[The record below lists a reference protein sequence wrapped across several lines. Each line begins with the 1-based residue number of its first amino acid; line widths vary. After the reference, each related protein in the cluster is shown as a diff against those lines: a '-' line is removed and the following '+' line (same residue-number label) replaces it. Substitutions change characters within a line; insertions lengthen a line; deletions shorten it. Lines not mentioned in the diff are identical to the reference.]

1 MKRLITAIIASFFVG
16 SFALAETS
24 VGIKA
29 SIANMDASGSHTT
42 NSSSGASGGDAV
54 NAAGNADFELAS
66 FFIERGGL
74 DVNGINFSIGLDV
87 IPFTAEV
94 DKLGGGDGTDATV
107 KVADVFTLYIQPTFN
122 AANDTSVF
130 LKAGYTQ
137 GDVEISDITRQATT
151 AGTASTDGNTS
162 KTLEGFMVGLGV
174 QRNLDMGFLRLEA
187 TMTDFDEISHTNS
200 NSKVV
205 KADADMNMIGLLS
218 LVPAICDAVNV
229 PVVAS
234 GGVADSR
241 GIAAA
246 LTLGA
251 SAVEIGT
258 GFLRCPEAAISKTW
272 ADAIARTKPEDTI
285 VTRAFS
291 GRLGRSIRTK
301 YAIASVSDEAPIPA
315 PYPIQRNLTK
325 AMRDNASKE
334 NNLDGMQAWAGQSS
348 SLAQSIPAGELVDR
362 LWKGAV
368 ELIN

>member
-1 MKRLITAIIASFFVG
+1 MEAGGHK
-16 SFALAETS
+16 
-24 VGIKA
+24 
-29 SIANMDASGSHTT
+29 
-42 NSSSGASGGDAV
+42 GA
-54 NAAGNADFELAS
+54 
-66 FFIERGGL
+66 
-74 DVNGINFSIGLDV
+74 
-87 IPFTAEV
+87 
-94 DKLGGGDGTDATV
+94 
-107 KVADVFTLYIQPTFN
+107 FN
-122 AANDTSVF
+122 AS
-130 LKAGYTQ
+130 
-137 GDVEISDITRQATT
+137 
-151 AGTASTDGNTS
+151 
-162 KTLEGFMVGLGV
+162 
-174 QRNLDMGFLRLEA
+174 
-187 TMTDFDEISHTNS
+187 
-200 NSKVV
+200 
-205 KADADMNMIGLLS
+205 DADINMIGLFS